1 VSVSKNHQTDVLIV
15 GAGPVG
21 LATAL
26 KLARR
31 GIQVQIIDKQWRTGV
46 HSYALA
52 THARSLD
59 LLDELGVLEELSAQ
73 GHKVDRL
80 TFYQGEETRGTLS
93 WDALGCHHPHVLVAP
108 QSTLEGAL
116 EAGLKKAGARVQW
129 NHRLQ
134 ELQGATPT
142 AEIARLEQVAS
153 GYPIARME
161 WSVAGV
167 SRTEAT
173 FVVGSDGYRS
183 QVREKIGIKIEQ
195 VAEPDTF
202 SVFECDAPMDL
213 GHEVRVV
220 LDEGGTSVLWPMKD
234 GRCRWSFQIA
244 SGDHHRPNLE
254 GLNALIRARAPW
266 FPATTGPIHWSSAV
280 MFARRLA
287 GGLGQGSIWLAGD
300 AAHMA
305 GPAGVQSMNAGLIE
319 GCDLADRLAEI
330 LEKKAAL
337 TLLDDYQTGTIA
349 RWRTLLDLD
358 QSLKATEKATPWV
371 AENAAAILGTVPATG
386 GDLAALLA
394 QIGLQFDSTAG

>member
-1 VSVSKNHQTDVLIV
+1 MSKNHQTEVLVV

-31 GIQVQIIDKQWRTGV
+31 GIQVEIIDKQWRTGV

-52 THARSLD
+52 NHSRSLD
-59 LLDELGVLEELSAQ
+59 LLDDLGVLEQLAAL

-80 TFYQGEETRGTLS
+80 TFYRGEESQGTLS
-93 WDALGCHHPHVLVAP
+93 WTELGGRHPHVLVTP

-116 EAGLKKAGARVQW
+116 EAALKEAGTTVRW

-153 GYPIARME
+153 GYPVARME

-173 FVVGSDGYRS
+173 FVVGADGYRS
-183 QVREKIGIKIEQ
+183 RIREKIGIQIEQ
-195 VAEPDTF
+195 VTEPDTF
-202 SVFECDAPMDL
+202 SVFECDTSMDL
-213 GHEVRVV
+213 GNEVRVV
-220 LDEGGTSVLWPMKD
+220 LDEAGTSVVWPMKD

-244 SGDHHRPNLE
+244 GGDHHRPTVE

-266 FPATTGPIHWSSAV
+266 FPATKGPIHWSSAV

-287 GGLGQGSIWLAGD
+287 GGLGAGSVWLAGD
-300 AAHMA
+300 SAHMA

-319 GCDLADRLAEI
+319 GCDLANRLADI
-330 LEKKAAL
+330 LEKKATTTILGDYQVA
-337 TLLDDYQTGTIA
+337 TISRWRALLDM
-349 RWRTLLDLD
+349 D
-358 QSLKATEKATPWV
+358 QGLKATAKATPWV
-371 AENAAAILGTVPATG
+371 AQNAAAILASVPATG
-386 GDLAALLA
+386 GDLATLLA
-394 QIGLQFDSTAG
+394 QIGLEFDTPAG